1 VLWSVAANALVS
13 SRARENSS
21 SAEHTT
27 AQFVRYRDDLEQ
39 VATIGLIRAKNDGD
53 EEPRSA
59 SIAQNEPGYDQAETA
74 ADLERLLASLSE
86 RERTILRLRFE
97 EDLRAAI
104 TTCSDQPAAR

>member
-39 VATIGLIRAKNDGD
+39 V
-53 EEPRSA
+53 
-59 SIAQNEPGYDQAETA
+59 
-74 ADLERLLASLSE
+74 
-86 RERTILRLRFE
+86 E

-104 TTCSDQPAAR
+104 TTWSNQPAAR